1 MSLFEAQQQRKLM
14 SQLSAEQVNR
24 YKRHLILPE
33 VGMEGQK
40 KLLNA
45 KVLCI
50 GAGGLGCPIALY
62 LAAAGVGTIGLADV
76 DVVSPS
82 NLQRQVLFGNAVIGE
97 PKVEAAAKR
106 LRDLN
111 PDTKLILHK
120 TIVNSENV
128 MDLIK
133 NYDVIVDG
141 TDNFPTRYCV
151 NDACVLQKKPNVY
164 GSIFRFEGMVTV
176 FAPHLKNPDT
186 GAKGPCY
193 RCLYPEPPDP
203 GSVPSCAEG
212 GVLGVICGVIG
223 SLQATEVV
231 KLILGSGRLTIGR
244 LMTWSSL
251 DMEFRT
257 FKIRHDPNC
266 PVCGDHPTITKPID
280 YEQFCGVPIL
290 DPKSLEE
297 TKQEAQRA
305 KTPPSAKPAA
315 DLDPRGLP
323 PGYQFKPDWEITP
336 REVKALQDSGEKFMF
351 IDCRMPNEYEIT
363 HIEGTK
369 LIPLQELGKRI
380 GEVKGHEKEKIVVHC
395 RSGARSMQFT
405 QFLRQQGFKDVRS
418 MAGGILLWN
427 KDVNPGGPQY

>member
-1 MSLFEAQQQRKLM
+1 MIT
-14 SQLSAEQVNR
+14 QLNSEQVNR

-33 VGMEGQK
+33 VGMAGQL

-50 GAGGLGCPIALY
+50 GAGGLGSPISLY
-62 LAAAGVGTIGLADV
+62 LAAAGVGTLGLADV

-82 NLQRQVLFGNAVIGE
+82 NLQRQVIFGTSNIGE
-97 PKVEAAAKR
+97 DKVKAAAKR
-106 LRDLN
+106 LKDLN
-111 PDTKLILHK
+111 PDVKVVEHK
-120 TIVNSENV
+120 TIVNSANV

-133 NYDVIVDG
+133 DYDVIVDG

-151 NDACVLQKKPNVY
+151 NDACVLLKKPNVY

-186 GAKGPCY
+186 GDKGPCY

-212 GVLGVICGVIG
+212 GVLGVICGAIG

-231 KLILGSGRLTIGR
+231 KLILGIGRPAIGR
-244 LMTWSSL
+244 LLTWTSL

-257 FKIRHDPNC
+257 FKIRHDRNC
-266 PVCGDHPTITKPID
+266 PVCGDHPTIKAPID

-290 DPKSLEE
+290 DPKSLAE
-297 TKQEAQRA
+297 TEAEVKLAKQPAGAA
-305 KTPPSAKPAA
+305 KKGDAN
-315 DLDPRGLP
+315 LDDRGLP
-323 PGYQFKPDWEITP
+323 PGYNFDPNWEVTP
-336 REVKALQDSGEKFMF
+336 RDVKSMLDRNDNFVF
-351 IDCRMPNEYEIT
+351 IDCRLPNEYQIT

-369 LIPLQELGKRI
+369 LIPLQQI
-380 GEVKGHEKEKIVVHC
+380 GQHIGSLKQHQDDKIVVHC
-395 RSGARSMQFT
+395 RSGGRSMQFA
-405 QFLRQQGFKDVRS
+405 QLLRQNGFADVKS

-427 KDVNPGGPQY
+427 KDINPGGPQY